1 MAIEFHCE
9 HCNRLI
15 RAPKSEAGQPGKCPY
30 CKGRNYIPLPSD
42 ETGEL
47 SLAPLDEDYER
58 HRRRAAAEDAATQRK
73 LLQERDTS
81 RTKRGRPP
89 LHRPAVSGSA
99 SPAPTTLSHKQLTTS
114 IVEFIEAMSSG
125 TLDKAEKIST
135 RLAPHRAA
143 VNQILDDM
151 LTQDLAGYGLPTLPR
166 PVLLGFLKQL
176 RARN

>member
-9 HCNRLI
+9 HCNKLI
-15 RAPKSEAGQPGKCPY
+15 RTPKSEAGQAGKCPY

-42 ETGEL
+42 ESGEL
-47 SLAPLDEDYER
+47 SLAPLDEDFER

-81 RTKRGRPP
+81 RTKGRRPS
-89 LHRPAVSGSA
+89 LNRPAVTRSTP
-99 SPAPTTLSHKQLTTS
+99 PAPTTRSDKQLTTS
-114 IVEFIEAMSSG
+114 IVAFIEAMSSG
-125 TLDKAEKIST
+125 TLDQAEQISS

-143 VNQILDDM
+143 VNRILDDM
-151 LTQDLAGYGLPTLPR
+151 LTQDLTGYGLPTLPR

-176 RARN
+176 RARS